1 MDDNNFLQNLKTDDD
16 QQGEFMDSAAAFI
29 RMKRDSYRS
38 DLEKQSQYL
47 MKVALNPYL
56 AKGLIGAGV
65 GAAGG
70 GAVGAAAGESGHRGR
85 AALKGAVGGALLGGA
100 AGVGHQA
107 LKGHL
112 PSWMG
117 GAKASPVAEAA
128 KVEQAAAK
136 GVPEE
141 VAARTPKGK
150 AKAKGAPQQTG
161 GEGPPATAV
170 NPELRARAAARAA
183 DVKAAKAAKAQAAAT
198 PVAAPSQITAPGVQ
212 PTSPI
217 SVGRSAGSA
226 AMGKKKLAQ
235 VAERWG
241 LRKMAFDRVQAAKII
256 APAAGATAAAL
267 LSFLGTRKAKGE
279 KMTRAATQ
287 AQSVVNAA
295 DRTPKSGQGFLRRL
309 SGDTARF
316 GRDVAQTYGDHP
328 IKSTLV
334 SAGLGAL
341 AGRSLARALGAK

>member
-65 GAAGG
+65 
-70 GAVGAAAGESGHRGR
+70 
-85 AALKGAVGGALLGGA
+85 GA